1 VTNSAIIQVRAAIL
15 VTIGHS
21 PPLDT
26 QHSSSLSTEFTTSSA
41 PAFGKRP
48 PAAPRPA
55 RAPSL
60 PGRHLDAQT
69 RVSAGFCRHHGVL
82 FGADAA
88 AAALGGARRPEAA
101 TSVYHSRNTA
111 SSPLASA
118 PESTPFQAGAVYID
132 GQGITAVQ
140 DNAAPAPPG
149 FADAAIVS
157 SSCAVRPSR
166 QSDI

>member
-60 PGRHLDAQT
+60 PGRH
-69 RVSAGFCRHHGVL
+69 L